1 MSAHP
6 TPTPAAPRFPSGLG
20 LHEYDAICQ
29 RCGRRAG
36 SRMAIDA
43 DAPADG
49 FFRVVCDRCTAGDA
63 REAA

>member
-1 MSAHP
+1 MA
-6 TPTPAAPRFPSGLG
+6 TTDTTTPAAPRFPSGLG
-20 LHEYDAICQ
+20 LHEYDCFCQ

-43 DAPADG
+43 GAPADG